1 MRDQI
6 RLGALCWLLS
16 GEFFVAQIVAHLA
29 APGHNLFLHDISLLG
44 ISACGVFEVATSGSV
59 EPVCSPLHV
68 VFNAGIILHGA
79 LIMLGVWLT
88 RSLWRPDGLTSLA
101 LSLLALGGAGAMT
114 VGAYPVDDGMLLHII
129 GAVIAIAAPGLGFVL
144 LAGSLWARAPTL
156 ARWTLLVGLIVL
168 LAGLGHALGGLPLG
182 RGTMERLAVWPQTIW
197 FVALGAVAFSAANGR
212 RAGHHMRIFALRLWP
227 PRTGATHGHAIT
239 RRHV

>member
-6 RLGALCWLLS
+6 RLGALCWLIS
-16 GEFFVAQIVAHLA
+16 AEFFLAQIVAHLA

-59 EPVCSPLHV
+59 EPVCSPLHA

-88 RSLWRPDGLTSLA
+88 RALWRLDGLTTLA

-114 VGAYPVDDGMLLHII
+114 VGAYAVDDDMLLHII
-129 GAVIAIAAPGLGFVL
+129 GAVTAIAAPGLGFVL
-144 LAGSLWARAPTL
+144 LARSHWTRTPTL

-168 LAGLGHALGGLPLG
+168 LAGLGHALGGLPFG

-197 FVALGAVAFSAANGR
+197 FVALGAIAFSAANGR
-212 RAGHHMRIFALRLWP
+212 RAMHSRIFAPSLWP

>member
-6 RLGALCWLLS
+6 RLGALCWLMS
-16 GEFFVAQIVAHLA
+16 AEFFLVQIVAHLA

-44 ISACGVFEVATSGSV
+44 ISSCGVYEVATSGSLD
-59 EPVCSPLHV
+59 PICSPLHL
-68 VFNAGIILHGA
+68 VFNTGIVLHGA

-88 RSLWRPDGLTSLA
+88 RRLWRPDRMATVA
-101 LSLLALGGAGAMT
+101 LSLLALGGVGAMT
-114 VGAYPVDDGMLLHII
+114 VGAYPVDDDMLLHII
-129 GAVIAIAAPGLGFVL
+129 GAVTAIAVPGLGFVL
-144 LAGSLWARAPTL
+144 LARSHWTRTPVL

-168 LAGLGHALGGLPLG
+168 LAGLGHALGGLPFG

-197 FVALGAVAFSAANGR
+197 FVALGATVFSATNDR
-212 RAGHHMRIFALRLWP
+212 RAGHGRIFALGLWP